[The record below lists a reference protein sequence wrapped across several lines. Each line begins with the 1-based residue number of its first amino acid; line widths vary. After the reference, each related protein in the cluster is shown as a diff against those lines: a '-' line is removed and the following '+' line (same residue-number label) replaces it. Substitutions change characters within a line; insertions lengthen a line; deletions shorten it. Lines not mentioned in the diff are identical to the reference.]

1 MQKVISINLN
11 GHAYQVDEAGYN
23 ALGDY
28 LAGAERALAGNPDR
42 AEIVADL
49 EQAIADKCQ
58 QVLGPHKSVVAAA
71 DVEQIIREMGP
82 IEAPDDA
89 QDQAE
94 SRSAHEPE
102 AEPAPR
108 PRRLYR
114 IPDGAVIA
122 GVCNGLAA
130 YAGLDATLVRFGF
143 VITALLTKGA
153 AIVAYVVLMFV
164 VPEAK
169 TAEQRADAGGAAFN
183 AKEVIERAKRQAAE
197 GSRTWRREWRR
208 QTRQWRRYSRGP
220 GAASPYGSM
229 PALVAFLPLFGLVHV
244 TLFVAMFA
252 MLVSLVNTGGIL
264 SWHLPD
270 DVPLWAGVLI
280 LLVGYQIVVS
290 PIRAAHHW
298 AASPQAGPAAQ
309 WLAFWNAVVWLL
321 GLAFALW
328 IASNHVP
335 EIREFVQRLPPLA
348 RDFGFA
354 MRDLFAREVTEG
366 SR

>member
-11 GHAYQVDEAGYN
+11 GHAYQVDEPGYH
-23 ALGDY
+23 ALVEY
-28 LAGAERALAGNPDR
+28 LAGAERTLAGNPDR
-42 AEIVADL
+42 KEILADL
-49 EQAIADKCQ
+49 EQAIADRCQ
-58 QVLGPHKSVVAAA
+58 QVLGPQKSVVSAA

-82 IEAPDDA
+82 IETPGATEDTDSG
-89 QDQAE
+89 
-94 SRSAHEPE
+94 SRG
-102 AEPAPR
+102 EPAAGTAAR

-114 IPDGAVIA
+114 ISDGSMIA
-122 GVCNGLAA
+122 GVCNGVAA
-130 YAGLDATLVRFGF
+130 YVGLDATLIRFGF
-143 VITALLTKGA
+143 VIAALLTKGA
-153 AIVAYVVLMFV
+153 AVIGYIVMMFV
-164 VPEAK
+164 IPEAK
-169 TAEQRADAGGAAFN
+169 TAEQRADAGGPPFN
-183 AKEVIERAKRQAAE
+183 AREVIERAKRQAAD

-208 QTRQWRRYSRGP
+208 QQRQWRGSTSGP

-229 PALVAFLPLFGLVHV
+229 PALFAFLPLFGLFHLAIFV
-244 TLFVAMFA
+244 TMFA
-252 MLVSLVNTGGIL
+252 MLVSLVNTGSIL
-264 SWHLPD
+264 GRSLPE

-298 AASPQAGPAAQ
+298 AARPQAGPIAQ

-321 GLAFALW
+321 GMAFALW

-354 MRDLFAREVTEG
+354 MRDLFSRAGTESAR
-366 SR
+366 

>member
-11 GHAYQVDEAGYN
+11 GHAYQVDEAGYS
-23 ALGDY
+23 ALRDY
-28 LAGAERALAGNPDR
+28 LDGAERALAGNPDR
-42 AEIVADL
+42 REIVADL
-49 EQAIADKCQ
+49 EQAIADRCR

-82 IEAPDDA
+82 IEMPAGATDEDA
-89 QDQAE
+89 SGS
-94 SRSAHEPE
+94 SREPE
-102 AEPAPR
+102 ADAAPR

-114 IPDGAVIA
+114 VTEGSMIA
-122 GVCNGLAA
+122 GVCNGVAA
-130 YAGLDATLVRFGF
+130 YFGLDAALVRFGF
-143 VITALLTKGA
+143 VIAALLTKGA
-153 AIVAYVVLMFV
+153 AVIAYIVMMFV
-164 VPEAK
+164 IPEAK
-169 TAEQRADAGGAAFN
+169 TAEQRADAGGAPFS
-183 AKEVIERAKRQAAE
+183 AKDVIERARRQAAE

-208 QTRQWRRYSRGP
+208 QQRQWGRYGWGP

-229 PALVAFLPLFGLVHV
+229 PALVAFLPLFGLVHL

-252 MLVSLVNTGGIL
+252 MLVSLVNTGSIL

-270 DVPLWAGVLI
+270 DVPLWAGALI

-298 AASPQAGPAAQ
+298 AARPQAGPIAQ

-328 IASNHVP
+328 IASSHVP
-335 EIREFVQRLPPLA
+335 EIREFAQRVPPLA
-348 RDFGFA
+348 RDFGLA
-354 MRDLFAREVTEG
+354 LRDLFARGTTEG

>member
-11 GHAYQVDEAGYN
+11 GHAYQVDEGGYD
-23 ALGDY
+23 ALREY
-28 LAGAERALAGNPDR
+28 LDGAERALAGNPDR

-49 EQAIADKCQ
+49 EQAIANRCQ
-58 QVLGPHKSVVAAA
+58 QVLGPHKSVVTAAE
-71 DVEQIIREMGP
+71 VQQIIKEMGP
-82 IEAPDDA
+82 IETPAAAGDDG
-89 QDQAE
+89 DSG
-94 SRSAHEPE
+94 SRGEP
-102 AEPAPR
+102 AADAAPR

-114 IPDGAVIA
+114 IPDGAMIG

-130 YAGLDATLVRFGF
+130 YFGLDATLVRFGF
-143 VITALLTKGA
+143 VIAALISKGA
-153 AIVAYVVLMFV
+153 AVVAYVVMMFV
-164 VPEAK
+164 IPEAK
-169 TAEQRADAGGAAFN
+169 TAEQRADAGGAPFN
-183 AKEVIERAKRQAAE
+183 AKDVIDRAKRQAAE

-208 QTRQWRRYSRGP
+208 QQRQWRRYGGGP
-220 GAASPYGSM
+220 GSASPYGSM

-244 TLFVAMFA
+244 AVFMTMFA
-252 MLVSLVNTGGIL
+252 MLVSLVNTNSIL
-264 SWHLPD
+264 RWHLPD

-298 AASPQAGPAAQ
+298 AARPQAAPAAQ

-321 GLAFALW
+321 GMAFALW

-348 RDFGFA
+348 REFGYA
-354 MRDLFAREVTEG
+354 MRDLFTRGATEG

>member
-23 ALGDY
+23 ALRDY
-28 LAGAERALAGNPDR
+28 LDGAERALAGNPDR
-42 AEIVADL
+42 GEIVADL
-49 EQAIADKCQ
+49 EQAIADRCQ

-71 DVEQIIREMGP
+71 DVERIIQEMGP
-82 IEAPDDA
+82 IEAPA
-89 QDQAE
+89 EATDQAE
-94 SRSAHEPE
+94 SGSRREPG
-102 AEPAPR
+102 ADAAPR
-108 PRRLYR
+108 PRRLHR
-114 IPDGAVIA
+114 IPEGAMIA

-130 YAGLDATLVRFGF
+130 YVGLDATLVRFGF
-143 VITALLTKGA
+143 VIAALLTKGA
-153 AIVAYVVLMFV
+153 AVIGYVVLMFV
-164 VPEAK
+164 IPEAK
-169 TAEQRADAGGAAFN
+169 TPEQRAEAGGPAFN
-183 AKEVIERAKRQAAE
+183 AKDVIERAKRQAAE

-208 QTRQWRRYSRGP
+208 EVRQWRRYGGGP
-220 GAASPYGSM
+220 SAASPYGSM
-229 PALVAFLPLFGLVHV
+229 PALVVFLPLFGLVHV
-244 TLFVAMFA
+244 TLFVTMFA
-252 MLVSLVNTGGIL
+252 MLVSLVNTGSIL

-298 AASPQAGPAAQ
+298 AARPQAGPAAQ
-309 WLAFWNAVVWLL
+309 WLAFWNAVVWLV

-335 EIREFVQRLPPLA
+335 EIREFVQRLPWLA
-348 RDFGFA
+348 RDFGLA
-354 MRDLFAREVTEG
+354 VRDLLTRGATEG